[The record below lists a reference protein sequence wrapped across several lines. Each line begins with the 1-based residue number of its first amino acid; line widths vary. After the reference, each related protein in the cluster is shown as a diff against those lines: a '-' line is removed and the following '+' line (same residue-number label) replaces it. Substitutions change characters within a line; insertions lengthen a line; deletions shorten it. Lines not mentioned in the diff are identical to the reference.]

1 MRSIYE
7 ILQKKQFF
15 FHYLFVLCYST
26 SYICDYKRN
35 TFSIKTLNYE

>member
-15 FHYLFVLCYST
+15 FIIYLFYVVRLHIFVIT
-26 SYICDYKRN
+26 KEIQPP
-35 TFSIKTLNYE
+35 